1 VLPVDCSL
9 FFPVNRSSFC
19 HSLVRCTVSMPIL
32 FSAVICHGY
41 FHCSLSAE
49 AYLQSACCLSSCHLR
64 QLHSPLAVLH
74 CGVTNAHATSLFC
87 FRYHSQCH
95 CSLQHCITVF
105 LHADITAPPFTSPA
119 AITAAAVTALMMAS
133 CECRRC
139 LHGCRQVDCWLI
151 KCPPVK
157 VSHWLLLFLMFP
169 APRHCQRSCHAV
181 ESLLPSHHHRRC
193 HRSCII
199 AIASL
204 FLHHQSL
211 IAIALP
217 LLQSSSHC
225 AIVTVPLLPGHHCH
239 AIAFMSLL
247 LLCHCQSCI
256 IAIAD
261 GCFVAHHC
269 CLIVAAPL
277 LYHHHN
283 TSSLLC
289 PCHLWMIPALLS

>member
-1 VLPVDCSL
+1 MKPTFSL
-9 FFPVNRSSFC
+9 LVAIPPAHLWQLRS
-19 HSLVRCTVSMPIL
+19 L
-32 FSAVICHGY
+32 
-41 FHCSLSAE
+41 
-49 AYLQSACCLSSCHLR
+49 
-64 QLHSPLAVLH
+64 LAVLH

-157 VSHWLLLFLMFP
+157 VSHWLLLFLVFP
-169 APRHCQRSCHAV
+169 APHHCQRSCHAV

-193 HRSCII
+193 RRSCII

-204 FLHHQSL
+204 FLRRQ
-211 IAIALP
+211 
-217 LLQSSSHC
+217 
-225 AIVTVPLLPGHHCH
+225 
-239 AIAFMSLL
+239 
-247 LLCHCQSCI
+247 
-256 IAIAD
+256 
-261 GCFVAHHC
+261 
-269 CLIVAAPL
+269 
-277 LYHHHN
+277 
-283 TSSLLC
+283 
-289 PCHLWMIPALLS
+289 